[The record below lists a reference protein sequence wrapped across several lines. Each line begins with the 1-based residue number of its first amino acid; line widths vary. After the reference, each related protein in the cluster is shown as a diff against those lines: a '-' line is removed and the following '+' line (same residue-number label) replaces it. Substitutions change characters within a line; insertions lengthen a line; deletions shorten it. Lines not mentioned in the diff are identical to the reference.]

1 MFSFDNSHF
10 YSKIKSAV
18 LFTVFFS
25 LLACEPKENPTL
37 PSQLSK
43 KDKAVV
49 NVEPSRELL
58 VRGVYSDL
66 LLDPHSAQNSDQ
78 SAFLRDLLEG
88 LTAYDSQGKL
98 IPAVAESWET
108 EDNKTWFFILRE
120 DAKWSTG
127 ELIVAQDFVT
137 SWQNL
142 ARVSSELK
150 SYLAFLNIENAQSV
164 INGEIAVEKLG
175 VEAVDNRVL
184 RIQLEKATP
193 YLPHMLAHIAM
204 LPRYSHE
211 SAQFVGNGAYR
222 LVNQNANLIHLE
234 KNPHYWAAQKA
245 SFKFVDYQKLAE
257 NQNITG
263 LDIVQQPKNVPEN
276 SPYFPQNCTYFY
288 EFNMQDPML
297 SKSAVRKAL
306 VSMVSARDIVQ
317 QVDPQM
323 MATTN
328 LLPYSMQMDQEST
341 WEPVVVEQ
349 VFGQYGV
356 TETNPLQL
364 EITHDQG
371 NIHSNIAQRLVRML
385 SQSDMLR
392 VSTEAVSL
400 QSLLE
405 KRSKGDFQIIRSGWC
420 ADYHDPSAF
429 LNVFYSKGPDNK
441 MFYSNP
447 KVDELLEKTLTL
459 VNEAERHSIYAQLGQ
474 ILQSDNAVLPIF
486 QYKIPIWVHPTLNG
500 VHLDNST
507 GVIYS
512 KDVFR
517 KVRTQ

>member
-1 MFSFDNSHF
+1 MFSFDTSHLR
-10 YSKIKSAV
+10 SKIKSAV
-18 LFTVFFS
+18 LFTAFFS
-25 LLACEPKENPTL
+25 LLACEPKENPVQPL
-37 PSQLSK
+37 QPP
-43 KDKAVV
+43 KDNNTVV

-78 SAFLRDLLEG
+78 STFLRDLLEG

-98 IPAVAESWET
+98 IPAVAESWKT
-108 EDNKTWFFILRE
+108 EDNKTWFFVLRE
-120 DAKWSTG
+120 GAKWSTG
-127 ELIVAQDFVT
+127 EAIIAQDFVT
-137 SWQNL
+137 SWQHL
-142 ARVSSELK
+142 ARADSDLK
-150 SYLAFLNIENAQSV
+150 SYLAFLNIENAQQV
-164 INGEIAVEKLG
+164 ISGEMTPDKLG
-175 VEAVDNRVL
+175 IEAVDNRVL

-193 YLPHMLAHIAM
+193 YLPDMLAHIAM
-204 LPRYSHE
+204 LPRYSHD

-257 NQNITG
+257 DQNITG
-263 LDIVQQPKNVPEN
+263 LDIVQQPKIVPEN

-317 QVDPQM
+317 QVAPQM

-328 LLPYSMQMDQEST
+328 LLPYAMQMDQEST

-356 TETNPLQL
+356 TETKPLQL
-364 EITHDQG
+364 KITHDQG

-392 VSTEAVSL
+392 VSTEAVNL
-400 QSLLE
+400 QTLLE

-441 MFYSNP
+441 MFYANP

-459 VNEAERHSIYAQLGQ
+459 VNDAERHSIYAQLGQ

-486 QYKIPIWVHPTLNG
+486 QYKTPVWLHPTLNG
-500 VHLDNST
+500 FNLDNPT

-517 KVRTQ
+517 KVKIQ